1 MFCFN
6 SKPEKESIIGNL
18 SSSKI
23 RSASSFRDRGVAVDQ
38 RIWIETEQWSWV
50 KESHSLETH
59 LDLSKEFTGIQL
71 SISVIMS
78 RGSSGVSNWS

>member
-6 SKPEKESIIGNL
+6 SKPEKESIMRNL
-18 SSSKI
+18 SSSRI
-23 RSASSFRDRGVAVDQ
+23 RSASSCRDRGVAVAR
-38 RIWIETEQWSWV
+38 RIWIETKQGSWI